1 MRVGGFG
8 CLVSAPSNEEAAYE
22 PDDGSR
28 PDKDRSKNKTKYGT
42 SSKAQH

>member
-1 MRVGGFG
+1 MLGALVS
-8 CLVSAPSNEEAAYE
+8 LVSAPSNEEAAYE